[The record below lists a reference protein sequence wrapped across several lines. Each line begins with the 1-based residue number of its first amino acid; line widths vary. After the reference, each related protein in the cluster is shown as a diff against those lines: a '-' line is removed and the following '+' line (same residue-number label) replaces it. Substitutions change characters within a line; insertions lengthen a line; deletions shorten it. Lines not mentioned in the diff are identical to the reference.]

1 MDLSSEGQQSISRRI
16 KELSRGSPWTKKEL
30 RAFMRRLSY
39 DQRKFLSLLV
49 KLSGELTKEKVMEEI
64 GWKKMKVTGLVA
76 GLTKM
81 CK

>member
-1 MDLSSEGQQSISRRI
+1 MDEERTQSIHEKAQLRSEEVSLPASEA
-16 KELSRGSPWTKKEL
+16 KRGADKRE
-30 RAFMRRLSY
+30 
-39 DQRKFLSLLV
+39 
-49 KLSGELTKEKVMEEI
+49 VMEEI